1 MKNFRFLALLSAWAL
16 AVPLARAQSRQPEFD
31 NVPEQTLD
39 VSVTGS
45 GRASPRIAASPGLA
59 TTLEQIRRTN
69 RPDTITEVE
78 LVNRDL
84 TFKDLTRVDTV
95 DGQLVMRPGGEWI
108 NNGWREIPAEI
119 ARCVNAKHIVITKH
133 RIAAVPAWL
142 TALPALERL
151 DLSDNDLDIKQV
163 RFSRNRRLRSLNLA
177 SCGLTNVPR
186 SIRRNRALR
195 QVVFNNSQFTVFPKR
210 LCRMRKLETLGFYG
224 NQLSALPRAFRRFKN
239 LKAIDLYHNRFKV
252 FPDVL
257 CRVPSQQVLAFS
269 YNRLEQLPESIGKL
283 TNLTEIYLRGNRLT
297 TLPESMQQ
305 LGKTK
310 LLFVSENAFAALPPV
325 IFQMRNLEELDVSAN
340 QMKKLA
346 PQVAQLS
353 RLKLLYVS
361 SNPFTYPNYREYT
374 QLVSSMKNRGVQV
387 VE

>member
-1 MKNFRFLALLSAWAL
+1 MKTFRFLALLAVWAL
-16 AVPLARAQSRQPEFD
+16 AVPFARAQSED
-31 NVPEQTLD
+31 SLD
-39 VSVTGS
+39 TEEP
-45 GRASPRIAASPGLA
+45 PRGLA
-59 TTLEQIRRTN
+59 TTLEQIRQTN
-69 RPDTITEVE
+69 RPDTITEIE

-84 TFKDLTRVDTV
+84 TFKSKEPVIDTV
-95 DGQLVMRPGGEWI
+95 DGNLVMRAGSGGGEWI
-108 NNGWREIPAEI
+108 NNGWLEIPAEI

-133 RIAAVPAWL
+133 RISAVPAWL
-142 TALPALERL
+142 TAMPALERL
-151 DLSDNDLDIKQV
+151 DLSGNPLNVRLI
-163 RFSRNRRLRSLNLA
+163 RFSRNEHLRSLNLA
-177 SCGLTNVPR
+177 SCGLGNVPR
-186 SIRRNRALR
+186 QLRRNRAL
-195 QVVFNNSQFTVFPKR
+195 QGVVLNNNRFTAFPKR
-210 LCRMRKLETLGFYG
+210 LCRLRNLETMGFYG
-224 NQLSALPRAFRRFKN
+224 NRLSALPRSFRRFKS
-239 LKAIDLYHNRFKV
+239 LKVIDLYHNKFKV

-257 CRVPSQQVLAFS
+257 CQLPSQQVLAFS
-269 YNRLEQLPESIGKL
+269 YNQLEQIPENIGNL
-283 TNLTEIYLRGNRLT
+283 TNLTEVYLRGNRLT

-310 LLFVSENAFAALPPV
+310 LLFVSENAFAAVPPV

-361 SNPFTYPNYREYT
+361 SNPFAYPDYREYA